1 MPAAPPFSCCVLPPS
16 GALVAPFFC
25 IVQAVAT
32 PEPPVPRRILPL
44 LPLLVALVA
53 APAPA
58 AADDVGQLSIA
69 PARYADAREALV
81 DAIEAEG
88 LIPSPPSRF
97 GDMLARTA
105 PALGH
110 PAPIYADAEVLHFCS
125 ARIAWQL
132 ARENPLNIAQC
143 PLSMA
148 IYTLAGEPATVR
160 LAWRRALGD
169 SPGAHAADEL
179 LERIARHAADNA
191 GRALPAR

>member
-1 MPAAPPFSCCVLPPS
+1 MLRRVVL
-16 GALVAPFFC
+16 
-25 IVQAVAT
+25 AVA
-32 PEPPVPRRILPL
+32 L
-44 LPLLVALVA
+44 LANL
-53 APAPA
+53 APAQ
-58 AADDVGQLSIA
+58 ADDIRQIAIA
-69 PARYADAREALV
+69 PGRYADAREALV
-81 DAIEAEG
+81 DAIEGEG
-88 LIPSPPSRF
+88 LIPAPPSRF
-97 GDMLARTA
+97 GDMLARTG
-105 PALGH
+105 PALDQ
-110 PAPIYADAEVLHFCS
+110 PAPIYAEAEVLHFCS

-169 SPGAHAADEL
+169 SPGARAADEL